1 MPMFVTPTE
10 SRKPGRPSK
19 SLNSDEKNQSR
30 KALLEAARALFAKDP
45 YAKVSTRKIAER
57 AGVNPALIRYYFIN
71 KDGLYQQ
78 MLTGMAEELQS
89 HILNSDWSEVS
100 SPIEPIVRSYAAMFA
115 KEPGV
120 AKLIFRE
127 LLLNDEGSRSKV
139 IDLVIRPDR
148 EFVLKFLQASH
159 FKPLKPGVNPV
170 FLVLHI
176 MGSTVLPYLM
186 KESIEEVEGESLT
199 HDHFEQMIQQ
209 SIQFLETA
217 FIDQEKSE

>member
-1 MPMFVTPTE
+1 MFAEPIE
-10 SRKPGRPSK
+10 SRRPGRPVK
-19 SLNSDEKNQSR
+19 SADNDEKNQSR
-30 KALLEAARALFAKDP
+30 NALLQAARELFAKDP
-45 YAKVSTRKIAER
+45 YVKVSTRKIAEK

-78 MLTGMAEELQS
+78 MLVGMAEELQN
-89 HILNSDWSEVS
+89 HILNSDWSKVS
-100 SPIEPIVRSYAAMFA
+100 SPIEPIVRSYAAIFA
-115 KEPGV
+115 KEPDV

-148 EFVLKFLQASH
+148 AFVLKFMQASH
-159 FKPLKPGVNPV
+159 FKPLKPSVNPV

-186 KESIEEVEGESLT
+186 KETIEEVEGEPLT
-199 HDHFEQMIQQ
+199 DDHFEQMIQQ

-217 FIDQEKSE
+217 FIDQEKGE